1 MVNLEKIYSQNKN
14 IFPKKENV
22 FKFLIDNPKV
32 VILGQDPYHNDFQAT
47 GLAFAVPNNVNNPPS
62 LQNIFKELKNDLNI
76 IKINS
81 DLIDWKKQGILLMN
95 TSLTVEKNK
104 PGSHVE
110 IWKKYTTEYIKKLGI
125 KKNLIWLLLGKH
137 AQSFEPYIKGIV
149 LKTSH
154 PSPYSVYRGFF
165 GFKPFSKINN
175 ELKRLNKKLIN
186 W

>member
-81 DLIDWKKQGILLMN
+81 DLID
-95 TSLTVEKNK
+95 
-104 PGSHVE
+104 
-110 IWKKYTTEYIKKLGI
+110 
-125 KKNLIWLLLGKH
+125 
-137 AQSFEPYIKGIV
+137 
-149 LKTSH
+149 
-154 PSPYSVYRGFF
+154 
-165 GFKPFSKINN
+165 
-175 ELKRLNKKLIN
+175 
-186 W
+186 